1 MNLKIFI
8 NPFIKACRRISPL
21 RNVRIPLSQFSQEMS
36 SKEIT
41 EELFKLSSKIDENKI
56 NEDYSELVEN
66 YL

>member
-8 NPFIKACRRISPL
+8 SPFIKTCLRISPF
-21 RNVRIPLSQFSQEMS
+21 RNARIPFYQFSEEIS